1 MIIVFDSG
9 IGGFSLLQEMRRE
22 GLTTPVLYLADQAN
36 FPYGSKSESW
46 LAARLASIAKWAAGY
61 NPQVFV
67 LACNTATVAAIETI
81 RNILP
86 CPVVGV
92 EPVVKPLSAYSKAL
106 VLATQVT
113 ASSARTKELLTR
125 FGGHVQLVSAPGL
138 AVAIENND
146 NDQVK
151 IILKNIAET
160 VSREKIQAIG
170 LSCTHYPLVSDC
182 LQSLLPAVHLY
193 DPSQAVVHQLKKYL
207 SPPVGRKQESAIEFV
222 TTGGVVRFNEQISHY
237 LQIATQ
243 AKKVT
248 I

>member
-9 IGGFSLLQEMRRE
+9 IGGFSLLQEMRKQ

-36 FPYGSKSESW
+36 FPYGDKSESW
-46 LAARLASIAKWAAGY
+46 LAARLASITKWAAVY

-67 LACNTATVAAIETI
+67 LACNTGTVAAIETI
-81 RNILP
+81 RNILS

-92 EPVVKPLSAYSKAL
+92 EPVVKPLSAYPKAL

-113 ASSARTKELLTR
+113 ASSARTKELLAR
-125 FGGHVQLVSAPGL
+125 FSGHVQVLSVPGL

-151 IILKNIAET
+151 ILLQNIAKK
-160 VSREKIQAIG
+160 VSRENIQAIG
-170 LSCTHYPLVSDC
+170 LSCTHYPLVSDR
-182 LQSLLPAVHLY
+182 LERLLPDVRLY
-193 DPSQAVVHQLKKYL
+193 DPSQAVVRELKKYL
-207 SPPVGRKQESAIEFV
+207 SPLVGRKQEPAIEFA
-222 TTGGVVRFNEQISHY
+222 TTGGVVRFNEQIAHY